1 VTRAESEAAKV
12 DVVSITARTYDKI
25 AADYCRKTRG
35 DAEVLGWEE
44 DYVRRLI
51 ECIGRPNPVILDVG
65 CADGRHCLL
74 IDRNGGRAIGIDL
87 SDAMLVEA
95 RDHYPAG
102 DYRKMDMRALAFGA
116 GAFDGIWSSG
126 SIYHVAKAGVGT
138 VIREF
143 HRILKAGGVAAVNFK
158 LGTGEGME
166 ENPRSY
172 GGAPRYFA
180 YYAKSELVGLFNDA
194 GFEEV
199 GSCVYPREIFGDGI
213 QQLWLR
219 RTDKRRA

>member
-1 VTRAESEAAKV
+1 LVT
-12 DVVSITARTYDKI
+12 TRTYDTI

-44 DYVRRLI
+44 DYIRRLI
-51 ECIGRPNPVILDVG
+51 EYIGKPNPVVLDVG

-74 IDRNGGRAIGIDL
+74 IDRNGGKAVGIDL
-87 SDAMLVEA
+87 SDAMLLEA
-95 RDHYPAG
+95 RAHYAAG

-116 GAFDGIWSSG
+116 GSFDGIWSSG
-126 SIYHVAKAGVGT
+126 SIYHVAKADVGT

-143 HRILKAGGVAAVNFK
+143 GRVLKPGGVVAVNFK

-180 YYAKSELVGLFNDA
+180 YYTKRELGGLFNDT

-199 GSCVYPREIFGDGI
+199 ASCLYPREIFGDDI

-219 RTDKRRA
+219 RTDKRRARGLLH